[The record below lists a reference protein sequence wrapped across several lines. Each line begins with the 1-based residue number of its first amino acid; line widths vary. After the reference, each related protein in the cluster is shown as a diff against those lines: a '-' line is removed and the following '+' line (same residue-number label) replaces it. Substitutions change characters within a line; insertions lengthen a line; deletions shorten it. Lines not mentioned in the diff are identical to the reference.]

1 MSSVQDHLYY
11 NFTILNDSDT
21 NIIAE
26 KTETRLSPLL
36 NTPNQYGMSI
46 LKFQLPTDA
55 IKSFVVNNASD
66 YRIRYGSAANIDI
79 LGGSNEMINYSGTAT
94 LPLSNTFSYINSAD
108 VIEGFNRASFSAYR
122 EYLYAYGKT
131 NVIVPPYSSNITV
144 SGSYSFNVTTGPFV
158 HEQNIIVNAPVPAT
172 VDGRLGYIRLTLN
185 VGSGDGQKHPHRCYL
200 ISPTGVKVLIY
211 AGFTTESAN
220 TLNFE
225 DGNIISLDSQTN
237 YTLPLAAGNYMPK
250 ESFLKYI
257 TNTSQL
263 GTWKLR
269 FESMAWETGTHGF
282 DQSVSYTLDCFF
294 LPKQGSIGTSNDLG
308 IVQFPILLGVDE
320 NQPTILQ
327 FKIHESYFYGNNYF
341 AFTPRLNNLLGFPS
355 YNGGDGFYK
364 LKLPQV
370 LLSNPMTSNTFFT
383 YNQPAS
389 TLYKLT
395 NIKAIQI
402 RSNTLPVSG
411 EYSIASQTQVVMSI
425 NVNTDTT
432 KDVFE
437 FSASI
442 ERVYDLIGDTPIAD
456 LNFSIF
462 IEYNDGSVQPALLGP
477 YSKFSMLV
485 KFIRRELISN

>member
-1 MSSVQDHLYY
+1 MSDHIYY
-11 NFTILNDSDT
+11 NYQILNDSNT

-26 KTETRLSPLL
+26 KTETRMSPIL
-36 NTPNQYGMSI
+36 NKPSDYGLSI
-46 LKFQLPTDA
+46 LKFQLPTEA
-55 IKSFVVNNASD
+55 IKSFVVNNAND
-66 YRIRYGSAANIDI
+66 YKIRYGSASNID
-79 LGGSNEMINYSGTAT
+79 LSGTNEMFNYSGTAT
-94 LPLSNTFSYINSAD
+94 LPLSNTFSYIQSSD
-108 VIEGFNRASFSAYR
+108 VIEGFNRASFNAYR
-122 EYLYAYGKT
+122 DYLYAYGRT
-131 NVIVPPYSSNITV
+131 DLIVSPYSSNVTV
-144 SGSYSFNVTTGPFV
+144 SATYSFNVTTGPFF
-158 HEQNIIVNAPVPAT
+158 HEQNVVVSATVPAST
-172 VDGRLGYIRLTLN
+172 DGRLGYLKLTLN
-185 VGSGDGQKHPHRCYL
+185 VGSADGQVHPHRCYL
-200 ISPTGVKVLIY
+200 ISPTGVKCLIY
-211 AGFTTESAN
+211 AGFTTETSK
-220 TLNFE
+220 TLAFE
-225 DGNIISLDSQTN
+225 DGNLTSLDSQTN
-237 YTLPLAAGNYMPK
+237 YTLSLASGSYNPK
-250 ESFLKYI
+250 ESFLKFI

-269 FESMAWETGTHGF
+269 FESMAWETAIHGF
-282 DQSVSYTLDCFF
+282 DQTVSYTVDCFF

-308 IVQFPILLGVDE
+308 IVQFPILLGLDDT
-320 NQPTILQ
+320 QTDILQ
-327 FKIHESYFYGNNYF
+327 LKIHESYYYGNNYL
-341 AFTPRLNNLLGFPS
+341 AFTPKLNNLLGFPT

-370 LLSNPMTSNTFFT
+370 LLSNPMTSNSFFT

-411 EYSIASQTQVVMSI
+411 EYSLASQTQVVMSI
-425 NVNTDTT
+425 NVNTDTK

-462 IEYNDGSVQPALLGP
+462 IEYNDGSVEPALIGP